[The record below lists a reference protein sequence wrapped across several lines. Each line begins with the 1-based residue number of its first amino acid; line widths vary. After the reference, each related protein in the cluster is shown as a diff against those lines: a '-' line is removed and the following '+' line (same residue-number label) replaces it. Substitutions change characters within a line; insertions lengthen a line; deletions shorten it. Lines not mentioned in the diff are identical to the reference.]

1 MGTLVVVG
9 AGPLLGK
16 SIARAFGRR
25 GFNVALIARRADTLN
40 QLAAAL
46 QAEGVRAQGFPA
58 DITSPS
64 EVEAAFASIR
74 KTFGEIDVLEF
85 SPTDWGKGTDKL
97 TSAVATTPESAL
109 ADFALLVQGAIRC
122 TREVLPSMLERGSG
136 SLFFTTGY
144 SAIQPLAFITSL
156 GIANSGLRN
165 YAYCL
170 SEEVSPKGVFVGTV
184 SINAHI
190 VEGTEGD
197 PNKIAELYLDMYDQR
212 DRVESVFG
220 PRTH

>member
-1 MGTLVVVG
+1 MGTVVVVG

-25 GFNVALIARRADTLN
+25 GHAVALVARRADA
-40 QLAAAL
+40 LAALAESL
-46 QAEGVRAQGFPA
+46 QAEGIRAAGFAA
-58 DITSPS
+58 DITVP
-64 EVEAAFASIR
+64 EQVARAFASIR
-74 KTFGEIDVLEF
+74 ETFGAIDILEF

-97 TSAVATTPESAL
+97 TSALATTAESAQ

-122 TREVLPSMLERGSG
+122 AREVVPAMVERGSG

-156 GIANSGLRN
+156 GIANAGLRN

-170 SEEVSPKGVFVGTV
+170 SEELKDKGVYVGTV

-190 VEGTEGD
+190 VPGTDGD
-197 PNKIAELYLDMYDQR
+197 PDKIAQVYLDMQDRR

-220 PRTH
+220 PHHH